1 MEMENECEK
10 PEVVVAIAGI
20 ASPVPDST
28 FQFPDNMRIEVKMAL
43 VACWK
48 VEDNSKW

>member
-1 MEMENECEK
+1 METENDCEK

-28 FQFPDNMRIEVKMAL
+28 FQCMGGMQIEVKMAL
-43 VACWK
+43 VACWE
-48 VEDNSKW
+48 VEGG